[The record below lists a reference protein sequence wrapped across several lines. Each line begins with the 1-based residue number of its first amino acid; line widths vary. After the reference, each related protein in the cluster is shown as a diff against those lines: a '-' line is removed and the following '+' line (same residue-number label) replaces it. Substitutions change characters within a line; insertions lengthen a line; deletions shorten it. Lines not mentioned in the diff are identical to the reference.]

1 MNLAIPDEL
10 IEELAQ
16 RISDK
21 LREQIP
27 SQPTTTSPWL
37 TASEAATYIG
47 CGKRRI
53 YDLAGANRIPLHREG
68 SRLLFRRDELDG
80 WIVSG
85 AATFEVLE
93 GANLPRA
100 ATALPPLAENP
111 ETRALSEAEITRK
124 EGVSNAAK

>member
-1 MNLAIPDEL
+1 MNLQIPDDL
-10 IEELAQ
+10 IEALAE
-16 RISDK
+16 RIADK
-21 LREQIP
+21 LSGSLP
-27 SQPTTTSPWL
+27 SQPKPQTPWL

-85 AATFEVLE
+85 AATFEAWEPVS
-93 GANLPRA
+93 GRRA
-100 ATALPPLAENP
+100 DTLLTPFAETP
-111 ETRALSEAEITRK
+111 EVPAIADAEITRI
-124 EGVSNAAK
+124 EGVSDAT

>member
-37 TASEAATYIG
+37 TASEAATYLG

-85 AATFEVLE
+85 AATFEAWEPVSVR
-93 GANLPRA
+93 RA
-100 ATALPPLAENP
+100 DTLLTPFAETP
-111 ETRALSEAEITRK
+111 EVPAIADAEITRR
-124 EGVSNAAK
+124 EGVKRAA

>member
-1 MNLAIPDEL
+1 MNFSIPDEL

-37 TASEAATYIG
+37 TASEAATYLG

-68 SRLLFRRDELDG
+68 SRLLFRRDDLDG

-85 AATFEVLE
+85 AATFEAWEPVSE
-93 GANLPRA
+93 PRA
-100 ATALPPLAENP
+100 DTLLTPFAEPPEL
-111 ETRALSEAEITRK
+111 RAIDAPEITRI
-124 EGVSNAAK
+124 EGVREST